1 MFTDGDSPWIK
12 RVLPALAAAGLLL
25 VAGCGAED
33 KPALPAKK
41 PVLRVS
47 VMRSGIILADG
58 AEMTPDRL
66 DFRMAQIKRAGGLVW
81 LYREPGKGVP
91 PAEAMQ
97 VLNMAVKHA
106 LRVRNSARPDFSD
119 LAPPPAQR

>member
-1 MFTDGDSPWIK
+1 MVICVHLWI
-12 RVLPALAAAGLLL
+12 RGILPLLAAAALLPI
-25 VAGCGAED
+25 AGCGSDE
-33 KPALPAKK
+33 KPAAPAKK
-41 PVLRVS
+41 PVLKVS
-47 VMRSGIILADG
+47 VMRSGVILADG
-58 AEMTPDRL
+58 AEIPPDRL
-66 DFRMAQIKRAGGLVW
+66 EFRMGQVKRAGGVVW

-119 LAPPPAQR
+119 LAAPAAQR